1 MALLLTL
8 IVSWLIIA
16 CAVAWLVG
24 KTSEFGHRA
33 EERAQPE
40 PSPTPRQIKR
50 RPYPSRKPRN
60 KAPAIA
66 ARAQHRASA
75 SSYRVPSRGTSRS
88 VH

>member
-24 KTSEFGHRA
+24 KTSEFGH
-33 EERAQPE
+33 QPE